1 MNKEEIDEAVAN
13 GKYIANIY
21 GEGSIGYYK
30 VYSMIDVISELQK
43 ENEELKTI
51 NLMQKYRI
59 EVIDE
64 RELISKKEIREFI
77 KKELP
82 DDEIMECCSICDVN
96 GIEIRKGLEKI
107 LENKEI
113 N

>member
-1 MNKEEIDEAVAN
+1 MVEKLKIYTDEQIEKMNIK
-13 GKYIANIY
+13 
-21 GEGSIGYYK
+21 
-30 VYSMIDVISELQK
+30 
-43 ENEELKTI
+43 ELKSRFKKI
-51 NLMQKYRI
+51 QNIAKNGNDI
-59 EVIDE
+59 IVS
-64 RELISKKEIREFI
+64 LIKEIREFI

-96 GIEIRKGLEKI
+96 GVAIRKELEKL

>member
-1 MNKEEIDEAVAN
+1 MNVDYQIMTLRKIYKHWN
-13 GKYIANIY
+13 GAL
-21 GEGSIGYYK
+21 
-30 VYSMIDVISELQK
+30 ELKKKKKK
-43 ENEELKTI
+43 ENKELKTI
-51 NLMQKYRI
+51 NSMQKYRI

-96 GIEIRKGLEKI
+96 GVAIRKELEK
-107 LENKEI
+107 LLNKE
-113 N
+113 

>member
-1 MNKEEIDEAVAN
+1 MTLRKIYKHWNGALELIASLKKENKE
-13 GKYIANIY
+13 
-21 GEGSIGYYK
+21 
-30 VYSMIDVISELQK
+30 
-43 ENEELKTI
+43 LKII

-96 GIEIRKGLEKI
+96 GVAIRKELEK
-107 LENKEI
+107 LLNKE
-113 N
+113 